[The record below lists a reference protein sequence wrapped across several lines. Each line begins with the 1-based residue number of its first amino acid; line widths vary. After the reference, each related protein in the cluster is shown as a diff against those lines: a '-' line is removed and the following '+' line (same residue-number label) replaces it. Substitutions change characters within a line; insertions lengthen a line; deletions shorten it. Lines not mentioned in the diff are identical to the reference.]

1 MVPILSLWL
10 PILLA
15 AVLVFAASSFI
26 HMVLGYHANDFVGL
40 PNEAGVMDALRPFNL
55 TPGQY
60 VMPKAES
67 MKQMGEPDFQEKMK
81 AGPVAFLT
89 VLPSGPP
96 RMGGQLAQWFVYSV
110 IVGVLAAY
118 IAGRALG
125 PGAEYLHVFRFTG
138 ATAFMCYTVAGWQ
151 ASIWYRRPWA
161 TTLKNTFDG
170 FIYACLTAGAFG
182 WLWPG

>member
-1 MVPILSLWL
+1 MNWVNI
-10 PILLA
+10 IIQG
-15 AVLVFAASSFI
+15 VLIGGLYAMFAA
-26 HMVLGYHANDFVGL
+26 GL
-40 PNEAGVMDALRPFNL
+40 ALIFGVMRLVNIAHGDL
-55 TPGQY
+55 
-60 VMPKAES
+60 
-67 MKQMGEPDFQEKMK
+67 
-81 AGPVAFLT
+81 
-89 VLPSGPP
+89 
-96 RMGGQLAQWFVYSV
+96 
-110 IVGVLAAY
+110 IVLAAY